1 MIIKTA
7 FVNDKLYYKSPL
19 ANYFIYS
26 NGTLMT
32 FDGLNIELEKGD
44 LIIADT
50 ESRLKIVVK
59 KGGLSNKKDI

>member
-32 FDGLNIELEKGD
+32 FDGLNIELG

-59 KGGLSNKKDI
+59 KRRSFK